1 VKLTGVPA
9 APGLAIG
16 PVFVL
21 APVDDS
27 PSRER
32 IEEPEA
38 ERELSVFGT
47 ATKRVAE
54 RLKEDAVRLRE
65 EGREDAA
72 GVLEAH
78 AELAE
83 DSELADAVEEKV
95 RGLSSAEAA
104 ALQSGE
110 EFAEMF
116 AEMEDEYMRA
126 RAEDVRDVSRQIAA
140 WISGR
145 PQNLDGLEE
154 PSVILAET
162 LSPSETARLPKG
174 MALGFVT
181 AAGSR
186 TSHVAIMARAAG
198 IPAVVGT
205 GAALESAL
213 DARTIAV
220 DGEIGVAFT
229 DPNPE
234 TVAEFRERM
243 AEAEKE
249 EVDLERFRH
258 AEVRTRDGRRI
269 EIFAN
274 LGSDT
279 EAEAAIEAGASGVG
293 LFRTEFLFME
303 RAEPPDESEQYDAY
317 RRVVEAFDGKPV
329 IIRTLDVG
337 GDKPL
342 PGVERSVEENPF
354 LGWRGIRMS
363 LETPDLFKPQL
374 RAILRAAAHGGAK
387 VMFPMVADVR
397 ELREAKAV
405 LDECQEELA
414 AERVEFGTV
423 EVGSMIEVPSAAL
436 CAEEISA
443 ESDFLSVGT
452 NDLTQY
458 VLAADRGNA
467 RLAPYL
473 QDAGH
478 PAVLALIRTTCE
490 AARKHDI
497 PVGVCGE
504 AAADPDVAPAFIE
517 AGVTELSV
525 SLPAILRTRKMA
537 SEI

>member
-1 VKLTGVPA
+1 MKLTGVPA

-16 PVFVL
+16 PVFVF
-21 APVDDS
+21 APAEAS
-27 PSRER
+27 PSRQR
-32 IEEPEA
+32 IEDPEV
-38 ERELSVFGT
+38 EREISVFGET
-47 ATKRVAE
+47 VARVAE

-83 DSELADAVEEKV
+83 DPELAEAVEEKV
-95 RGLSSAEAA
+95 RDLASAEAA
-104 ALQSGE
+104 VLESGE

-116 AEMEDEYMRA
+116 AAMDDDYMRA

-140 WISGR
+140 RISGR
-145 PQNLDGLEE
+145 SQGLEGLEE
-154 PSVILAET
+154 PSIIFAET
-162 LSPSETARLPKG
+162 LAPSETARLPKG

-198 IPAVVGT
+198 IPAVVGA
-205 GAALESAL
+205 GDALKSAL
-213 DARTIAV
+213 DARIAAV
-220 DGEIGVAFT
+220 DGDAGAALI
-229 DPNPE
+229 DPDQE
-234 TVAEFRERM
+234 TLKEFRERM
-243 AEAEKE
+243 AAAKQEEA
-249 EVDLERFRH
+249 DLERLRD
-258 AEVRTRDGRRI
+258 AEVHTRDGRRI
-269 EIFAN
+269 EVFAN
-274 LGSDT
+274 LGSDA
-279 EAEAAIEAGASGVG
+279 EAEAAVEAGAEGVG

-303 RAEPPDESEQYDAY
+303 RTEPPDEEEQYAAY
-317 RRVVEAFDGKPV
+317 RRAVEAFGGRPV

-342 PGVERSVEENPF
+342 PGVERYPEENPF

-374 RAILRAAAHGGAK
+374 RAILRAATHGDAK
-387 VMFPMVADVR
+387 IMFPMVADAR

-405 LDECQEELA
+405 LAACREELA
-414 AERVEFGTV
+414 AERVESGTV
-423 EVGSMIEVPSAAL
+423 EVGAMIEVPSAAL
-436 CAEEISA
+436 CAGEIAA
-443 ESDFLSVGT
+443 EADFLSIGT

-478 PAVLALIRTTCE
+478 PAVIALIRTTCE
-490 AARKHDI
+490 AAREHGI

-504 AAADPDVAPAFIE
+504 AAADPEVAPALVE

-525 SLPAILRTRKMA
+525 SPPAVLRTKKLA

>member
-1 VKLTGVPA
+1 MKLTGVPA

-32 IEEPEA
+32 IEEPEV
-38 ERELSVFGT
+38 EREISVFNT
-47 ATKRVAE
+47 AAGRVAE
-54 RLKEDAVRLRE
+54 RLKGDAVRLRE

-78 AELAE
+78 AELAG
-83 DSELADAVEEKV
+83 DPELAEAVEERV
-95 RGLSSAEAA
+95 RSLASSEAA
-104 ALQSGE
+104 VLASGE
-110 EFAEMF
+110 EFAETF
-116 AEMEDEYMRA
+116 AAMEDEYMRA

-145 PQNLDGLEE
+145 PQSLDGLEE

-198 IPAVVGT
+198 IPAVVGVD
-205 GAALESAL
+205 AALENAL

-220 DGEIGVAFT
+220 DGGAGVALT
-229 DPNPE
+229 DPDPD
-234 TVAEFRERM
+234 TLAEFRERM
-243 AEAEKE
+243 AAEKE
-249 EVDLERFRH
+249 EEADLERFRH
-258 AEVRTRDGRRI
+258 AEARTRDGRRI
-269 EIFAN
+269 EVFAN
-274 LGSDT
+274 LGSDA
-279 EAEAAIEAGASGVG
+279 EAEAAMEAGAEGVG

-303 RAEPPDESEQYDAY
+303 RAEPPDEEEQYAAY
-317 RRVVEAFDGKPV
+317 RRAVEAFGGRPV

-363 LETPDLFKPQL
+363 LETPYLFKPQL
-374 RAILRAAAHGGAK
+374 RAILRAAAHGDAK
-387 VMFPMVADVR
+387 VMFPMVADAR

-405 LDECQEELA
+405 LDECREELA

-423 EVGSMIEVPSAAL
+423 EVGAMIEVPSAAL
-436 CAEEISA
+436 CAGDIA
-443 ESDFLSVGT
+443 VESDFLSVGT

-458 VLAADRGNA
+458 ALAADRGNA

-490 AARKHDI
+490 AARAHDI

-504 AAADPDVAPAFIE
+504 AASDPEVAPALIE

-525 SLPAILRTRKMA
+525 SPPAILRTRKMA